1 MSISLSEATP
11 TIEDVD
17 RALGEIRGG
26 LGLPDVIERCWE
38 RDRGGRRAGQVA
50 TAALAF
56 ALGYGILGLAETR
69 LIGDGFGLTA
79 FSTLLV
85 VGTVAIALALLIR
98 QGCSPAVRET
108 GAAAL
113 TFVAGATTLW
123 VFRATTAETAEH
135 YHYLVIVPIL
145 FGNLV
150 LRPRF
155 VYAAATS
162 VATLWLYVMVLG
174 TSTIPSGVV
183 VSATLGVAATTIFS
197 LVAGRAMERELF
209 SAYLRE
215 LRVAIAADRLSHRYD
230 ELSAESLCDPL
241 TGVANR
247 RRVEGHLRDMAARS
261 TMIGEPLALL
271 MIDVDHFK
279 AVNDGFGHPAGDACL
294 KQVASVAQEQVRRK
308 DDLVGRFG
316 GEEFLVILPDTSLA
330 DGIRVAERI
339 RAAIA
344 AETVLHGEDGTER
357 VVTASIG
364 VAADRIRP
372 GRSVDDLLAEADAA
386 LYAAKHGGRNRVKP
400 SLDALDERIAP
411 RAWSAAVA

>member
-1 MSISLSEATP
+1 MSISTSEAAP
-11 TIEDVD
+11 SIDDID
-17 RALGEIRGG
+17 RALGEIRVGF
-26 LGLPDVIERCWE
+26 GLPAVIERCWE

-69 LIGDGFGLTA
+69 LIGDGFGLIA

-98 QGCSPAVRET
+98 QGCNPAVRET

-123 VFRATTAETAEH
+123 VFRATSAETAEH

-155 VYAAATS
+155 VYAAAMS
-162 VATLWLYVMVLG
+162 VATLWLYVMVLA
-174 TSTIPSGVV
+174 TSTVPAGVV
-183 VSATLGVAATTIFS
+183 VSAVLGVAATTIFS

-247 RRVEGHLRDMAARS
+247 RRVEEHLRDMSARS
-261 TMIGEPLALL
+261 TMIGQPLALL

-279 AVNDGFGHPAGDACL
+279 SVNDTYGHPAGDVCL
-294 KQVASVAQEQVRRK
+294 KRVASVAQEQVRRK

-339 RAAIA
+339 RAAIEVEA
-344 AETVLHGEDGTER
+344 VLHGEAGADR

-364 VAADRIRP
+364 VAADVMCAD
-372 GRSVDDLLAEADAA
+372 RSVADLLAEADAA
-386 LYAAKHGGRNRVKP
+386 LYAAKNGGRNRVKP
-400 SLDALDERIAP
+400 SLDGLDDRVPENAVR
-411 RAWSAAVA
+411 AAVA